1 MLIRGKRQR
10 SRTEMTTC
18 RKGKR
23 QLFRKRENKGYLFIL
38 PSFLGVII
46 FYVIPYLDV
55 IRRAFTNA
63 LSGKFVG
70 LDNFKLVL
78 QNEAFRLAAWNTVR
92 MMAVGVPLLVVL
104 SLLTAVIL
112 QNHFKKNIWIKSG
125 LLIPMAIPVA
135 AVVLLWE
142 ILFDEQGFLNGFLQL
157 LGMNGSDWMNTG
169 NAFGVLVF
177 SYIWKNLGYSVIL
190 WTAALDSIPK
200 EIYEAAKTD
209 GAGETACFF
218 WITLPNLFSAFF
230 TIVVLSLINSFKV
243 YREAYLIAGD
253 YPHESIYMLQ
263 HLFNNWYRNLD
274 LDKMSSG
281 AVLNGAA
288 LFILVLFLWRLWG
301 NKERDV

>member
-1 MLIRGKRQR
+1 MLHFEKGWGKMKNIHNRIA
-10 SRTEMTTC
+10 
-18 RKGKR
+18 
-23 QLFRKRENKGYLFIL
+23 RENKGYLFIL
-38 PSFLGVII
+38 PSFLGVIV

-55 IRRAFTNA
+55 IRRAFTNV

-92 MMAVGVPLLVVL
+92 MMAVCIPLLVVL
-104 SLLTAVIL
+104 SLLIAVIL

-125 LLIPMAIPVA
+125 LLIPMAIPTA
-135 AVVLLWE
+135 AVVLLWK

-157 LGMNGSDWMNTG
+157 LGINGPDWMNTG

-177 SYIWKNLGYSVIL
+177 SCIWKNLGYSVIL

-274 LDKMSSG
+274 LDKMASG

>member
-1 MLIRGKRQR
+1 MKNIHNRIA
-10 SRTEMTTC
+10 
-18 RKGKR
+18 
-23 QLFRKRENKGYLFIL
+23 RENKGYLFIL
-38 PSFLGVII
+38 PSFLGVIV

-55 IRRAFTNA
+55 IRRAFTNV

-92 MMAVGVPLLVVL
+92 MMAVCIPLLVVL
-104 SLLTAVIL
+104 SLLIAVIL

-125 LLIPMAIPVA
+125 LLIPMAIPTA
-135 AVVLLWE
+135 AVVLLWK

-157 LGMNGSDWMNTG
+157 LGINGPDWMNTG

-177 SYIWKNLGYSVIL
+177 SCIWKNLGYSVIL

-274 LDKMSSG
+274 LDKMASG